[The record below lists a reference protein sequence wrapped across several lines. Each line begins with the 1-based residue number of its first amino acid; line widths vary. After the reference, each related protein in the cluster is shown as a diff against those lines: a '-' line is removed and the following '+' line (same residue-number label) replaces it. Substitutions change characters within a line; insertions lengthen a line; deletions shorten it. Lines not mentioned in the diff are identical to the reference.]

1 MGVANEPPSS
11 VTCGATFSRCGRRR
25 IERRE
30 SRQNRV
36 LIGELTNIRAI
47 EFEDTPVVYRWLND
61 PAVMA
66 GWGDDAAVVSR
77 AVVGRRVGAWID
89 AEEKLGRPVAFII
102 EDLERRAIGLIVGD
116 PSDDEGRKLRLSLL
130 IGSPDDWGQGFGR
143 DALDT
148 WLDAA
153 FESWNVRRVWLEVE
167 EGNDRAERLYR
178 SAGFRHEATL
188 RKARF
193 RNGNRFDVLRLAMNA
208 TDRTTDAMPE
218 NSSKAQDLMEPFDVL
233 TSAGEPTGV
242 SKPRWQVHRDGDW
255 HRAIHLWIFGI
266 DGSGAYLDFQ
276 RRGMEKDT
284 WPGFL
289 DATVAGHIRAGET
302 MVDALRESDEEVGI
316 QVAVDEV
323 IQTGARYSVNEGT
336 PGRIDHEIQDLLLL
350 RRDRPLGEYR
360 PNPDEV
366 DAIVRLRLDDAIALL
381 SAGVPRATG
390 QLLRSGNDVIE
401 PIDVESGQFIPSLDR
416 YFLRVAVA
424 ARRALAGDTPI
435 VV

>member
-1 MGVANEPPSS
+1 
-11 VTCGATFSRCGRRR
+11 
-25 IERRE
+25 
-30 SRQNRV
+30 V

-47 EFEDTPVVYRWLND
+47 EFEDTLVVSRWLND

-66 GWGDDAAVVSR
+66 GWGSDVSTVSR

-89 AEEKLGRPVAFII
+89 AEERLGRPVAFIV
-102 EDLERRAIGLIVGD
+102 EDLEHRAIGLIVGD
-116 PSDDEGRKLRLSLL
+116 PEDSEGREIRLSLL

-143 DALDT
+143 DALET

-153 FESWNVRRVWLEVE
+153 FDGWNVRRVWLEVE
-167 EGNDRAERLYR
+167 EGNERAERLYR
-178 SAGFRHEATL
+178 SAGFQHEATL

-193 RNGNRFDVLRLAMNA
+193 RNGGRFDVLRYALNA
-208 TDRTTDAMPE
+208 PDRAAGSMPE
-218 NSSKAQDLMEPFDVL
+218 NTSKAQDLTEPFDVV
-233 TSAGEPTGV
+233 TSAGEPTGIV
-242 SKPRWQVHRDGDW
+242 KPRWQVHRDGDW

-266 DGSGAYLDFQ
+266 DDAGAYLDFQ
-276 RRGMEKDT
+276 RRGLEKDT

-302 MVDALRESDEEVGI
+302 LVEALRESDEEVGI
-316 QVAVDEV
+316 QVALGDV
-323 IQTGARYSVNEGT
+323 IRAGARYSVNEEV

-350 RRDRPLGEYR
+350 RRDRALDEYR

-381 SAGVPRATG
+381 AGEMQRA
-390 QLLRSGNDVIE
+390 SGRMMRADDTAIA
-401 PIDVESGQFIPSLDR
+401 PFAVEAGQFIPSVDR

-424 ARRALAGDTPI
+424 ARRSLAGEQPI

>member
-1 MGVANEPPSS
+1 VDTTKADP
-11 VTCGATFSRCGRRR
+11 
-25 IERRE
+25 
-30 SRQNRV
+30 V

-66 GWGDDAAVVSR
+66 GWGNDVAVVSR

-89 AEEKLGRPVAFII
+89 AEEKLGRPVAFVI
-102 EDLERRAIGLIVGD
+102 EDLERRAMGLIVGD
-116 PSDDEGRKLRLSLL
+116 PSDSEGRKLRLSLL
-130 IGSPDDWGQGFGR
+130 IGSPDDWGQGFGK

-153 FESWNVRRVWLEVE
+153 FDNWNVLRVWLEVE
-167 EGNDRAERLYR
+167 EGNERAERLYR
-178 SAGFRHEATL
+178 STGFRHEATL

-193 RNGNRFDVLRLAMNA
+193 RNGDRFDVLRYALNA
-208 TDRTTDAMPE
+208 SDRSEVGAMPE
-218 NSSKAQDLMEPFDVL
+218 NSSKAQDLTEPFDVV
-233 TSAGEPTGV
+233 TSAGEPTGI

-266 DGSGAYLDFQ
+266 DDSGAYLDFQ
-276 RRGMEKDT
+276 RRGLEKDT

-302 MVDALRESDEEVGI
+302 MVEALRESDEEVGI
-316 QVAVDEV
+316 HVALAEV
-323 IQTGARYSVNEGT
+323 IQAGARYSVNEEI

-360 PNPDEV
+360 PNRDEV
-366 DAIVRLRLDDAIALL
+366 DAIVRLHLDDAIALL
-381 SAGVPRATG
+381 AGDATRASG
-390 QLLRSGNDVIE
+390 RLLRAEDDATE
-401 PIDVESGQFIPSLDR
+401 PIEVESGQFIPSVDR